1 MKKISYLSLLLLAG
15 VFACTSGSHTEHDEH
30 GGHDEHDHAAVAEE
44 HDHEHDHDH
53 GDEIILDPHVAKE
66 FGVKVAEVAATDFN
80 EVFKVSG
87 RILPSSSGDVILSS
101 KSAGIVT
108 LKNDV
113 NLGAKVNRGTV
124 IASLSSRGM
133 TGGDVNE
140 SAASALEMAKKELDR
155 LKPLYEEQIIPK
167 KDYIAAQ
174 NAYQQALIAYSGS
187 KSGSAVVSPA
197 AGVITE
203 LFVKSGEYVDAGQPV
218 ARVSSSQNLVLRADL
233 PEKYMSESSNISSA
247 NIRATYMDSSL
258 SLSDLGGKMIAATK
272 DTYPVSP
279 GYIPVYFEF
288 SNNGAVTPG
297 SACEVFLLGKD
308 RNDVILIPESSI
320 IEQMGQ
326 KYAFIKIDAEG
337 YKKVPLK
344 LGTSDGIYREV
355 ISGINPGDSL
365 VVEGVT
371 FIKLAETK
379 NIVPQ
384 GHTHNH

>member
-1 MKKISYLSLLLLAG
+1 MKNIYYLPLLLLAG
-15 VFACTSGSHTEHDEH
+15 VFACTSGVHTEHDDH
-30 GGHDEHDHAAVAEE
+30 GDHDGHDHAVNSDVAEE
-44 HDHEHDHDH
+44 HDH
-53 GDEIILDPHVAKE
+53 GDEIILDPHVADE
-66 FGVKVAEVAATDFN
+66 FGVKVAEVTPADFS
-80 EVFKVSG
+80 EVIKVAG

-108 LKNDV
+108 IKKNL
-113 NLGAKVNRGTV
+113 NLGSKVNSGSV
-124 IASLSSRGM
+124 IATLSSRGIV
-133 TGGDVNE
+133 GGDANE
-140 SAASALEMAKKELDR
+140 SAAAELEMAKKELDR

-187 KSGSAVVSPA
+187 KSGSAVVSPS
-197 AGVITE
+197 AGVVTE
-203 LFVKSGEYVDAGQPV
+203 LFVKSGEYVDAGQPI
-218 ARVSSSQNLVLRADL
+218 ARVSSSKNLVLRADL
-233 PEKYMSESSNISSA
+233 PEKYMGESADITSA
-247 NIRATYMDSSL
+247 NIRTAYMDSSI
-258 SLSDLGGKMIAATK
+258 SLADLDGKMIAAVH

-279 GYIPVYFEF
+279 GYVPVYFEF
-288 SNNGAVTPG
+288 NNNGAVTPG
-297 SACEVFLLGKD
+297 SSCEVFLLGKG
-308 RNDVILIPESSI
+308 RNKVILIPESSI

-337 YKKVPLK
+337 YKKIPLK

-371 FIKLAETK
+371 FIKLAESK